1 MTGTDQRND
10 YRNIFLRN
18 SGIAATEIDEE
29 SILVEPDEGEV
40 LFLDS
45 GPDIDWVRVV
55 AMAAEGR
62 SRGPAHAV
70 SRPGRWIRWYKNW
83 RHSSPRRK
91 MRFAFYRVSFCCA
104 LNPA

>member
-62 SRGPAHAV
+62 SREPAHAV
-70 SRPGRWIRWYKNW
+70 
-83 RHSSPRRK
+83 
-91 MRFAFYRVSFCCA
+91 F
-104 LNPA
+104 